1 MNIVYNGESDATIEQ
16 SIGVMREIATR
27 NDICAKKNP
36 STEAAKIFGKSRRS
50 TRSFGR
56 KSEIIQNREPAPMER
71 KVNNASGEMS
81 LLEVRSLH
89 TTMLRPKIRYA
100 VKQARCPNIDLFIFT
115 ILNLTTKIV
124 VLTTRCTLPHE
135 NLKVFR
141 FPLLVFRF
149 FSYLYSVNFAFE
161 KMEKKIVVK
170 LQGAGI
176 YHAENPN
183 ITLTPKTREKAGEK
197 VLSNIDLEIS
207 AGEVVYLI
215 GRVGSGK
222 SSLLKT
228 FYGELPLVEG
238 EGTIAEFDLAN
249 LKSSKIPY
257 LRRKVGMVFQELIL
271 LSDRNVHDNLL
282 VALKATGWN
291 GKGAIEHRIEEVLTL
306 VGLQDKGE
314 KMPFELSGGE
324 RQRLTIARALLNSP
338 DVILAD
344 EPTVNLDPLTAEG
357 IVRLFHEIAAK
368 GTAIVMSTHNT
379 SLIESYPSRT
389 LLFAHGT
396 IREVNIEE
404 LIGAKSA
411 I

>member
-1 MNIVYNGESDATIEQ
+1 MMN
-16 SIGVMREIATR
+16 
-27 NDICAKKNP
+27 
-36 STEAAKIFGKSRRS
+36 
-50 TRSFGR
+50 
-56 KSEIIQNREPAPMER
+56 
-71 KVNNASGEMS
+71 
-81 LLEVRSLH
+81 
-89 TTMLRPKIRYA
+89 
-100 VKQARCPNIDLFIFT
+100 
-115 ILNLTTKIV
+115 
-124 VLTTRCTLPHE
+124 
-135 NLKVFR
+135 
-141 FPLLVFRF
+141 
-149 FSYLYSVNFAFE
+149 
-161 KMEKKIVVK
+161 KKIVAK
-170 LQGAGI
+170 LQSAGI

-215 GRVGSGK
+215 GRAGSGK

-238 EGTIAEFDLAN
+238 EGSIAGFELTH
-249 LKSSKIPY
+249 LKTSKIPY
-257 LRRKVGMVFQELIL
+257 LRRKVGMVFQELVL

-282 VALKATGWN
+282 VALKATGWE
-291 GKGAIEHRIEEVLTL
+291 GKGAMEHRIEEVLTL
-306 VGLQDKGE
+306 VGLQDKAE

-357 IVRLFHEIAAK
+357 IVRLFHEIATK
-368 GTAIVMSTHNT
+368 GTAVVMSTHNT
-379 SLIESYPSRT
+379 SLIENYPSRT
-389 LLFAHGT
+389 LLFAHGS

-404 LIGAKSA
+404 LIGTKSA